1 MNSLRTAKRFVFPLL
16 GLWVLLYASFSL
28 IKPPLVDGPDAVN
41 AEAAREM
48 AVTGDWIIPHI
59 NGVRSPGTPPLLIWA
74 TAACFRAFGV
84 SDHTARIPL
93 ALALLA
99 LFALT
104 LTLGSRLFLTPVAG
118 FYAALIL
125 VTSCGIFLFGHL
137 LFPVILLSLWLTLAI
152 YFFWRSLRTH
162 SWQTSVGFGAAC
174 ALSFLSK
181 GLAGIVLPVG
191 IVLLFLFYTNNLQ
204 HLARWRPA
212 AGIGVFLLIIIPWMV
227 AAFRATPPAR
237 FLVPAH
243 PVARVPVV
251 LFWALVLVWIT
262 PWFLFSLA
270 AFGRLSARF
279 FTRRTDLDHTDQA
292 ILLLV
297 LWAGL
302 VVVLYTFSPR
312 QEYYSLPALPA
323 LSLLAAGWLAADEH
337 HPSRLSRIFAWILFV
352 AGVLKAAVFAVL
364 AFRAPIPP
372 QGTDIATLLH
382 LHPGQH
388 RLFFGYLFDL
398 SIASMGAFRIPLLI
412 TAAALLVGVTANL
425 VFRLKGK
432 ARMANCF
439 LAGMMV
445 FVLISVHLALN
456 TFSPVVSS
464 AILAEAIK
472 PEVNSGDVIVV
483 NGAYEDAS
491 ALPFYL
497 ERQVKLL
504 ERRPDI
510 LAPWSFAPDAPT
522 IFLNHTDLGTL
533 WQSQTRVFLWT
544 PDISVPA
551 LTGPTYIIARDGG
564 REIISNQPNN
574 GGAAF

>member
-1 MNSLRTAKRFVFPLL
+1 VNSLPTAKRFVFPLL

-28 IKPPLVDGPDAVN
+28 VKPPLIDGPDAVN

-48 AVTGDWIIPHI
+48 VVTGDWVIPHI
-59 NGVRSPGTPPLLIWA
+59 NGVRSPQTPPLLIWA
-74 TAACFRAFGV
+74 TAACFRVFGV
-84 SDHTARIPL
+84 SDHSARIPL

-137 LFPVILLSLWLTLAI
+137 LFPVVLLTLWLTLAI
-152 YFFWRSLRTH
+152 YFFWRSLH
-162 SWQTSVGFGAAC
+162 VPSWQTSAGFGAAC
-174 ALSFLSK
+174 ALGFLSI
-181 GLAGIVLPVG
+181 GLAGVVLPIG
-191 IVLLFLFYTNNLQ
+191 IVLLFLFYTNNMR
-204 HLARWRPA
+204 HLARWRPTV
-212 AGIGVFLLIIIPWMV
+212 GIGVFLLILVPWMV
-227 AAFRATPPAR
+227 AAFRATPAER
-237 FLVPAH
+237 FLAPAH
-243 PVARVPVV
+243 AVAKVPFPA
-251 LFWALVLVWIT
+251 FWAFVLVWIT
-262 PWFLFSLA
+262 PWFLFALA
-270 AFGRLSARF
+270 ALGRLSPRF
-279 FTRRTDLDHTDQA
+279 FTRRPDLDHSDQA

-297 LWAGL
+297 LWAAL
-302 VVVLYTFSPR
+302 VVVLYTFSTR
-312 QEYYSLPALPA
+312 QEFLSLPALPA
-323 LSLLAAGWLAADEH
+323 LSLLAAGWLAVDEH
-337 HPSRLSRIFAWILFV
+337 APSRLARIFAWILFV
-352 AGVLKAAVFAVL
+352 AGVLKAGLFVVL
-364 AFRAPIPP
+364 AFRAPIPA
-372 QGTDIATLLH
+372 QGTDIATLMH

-398 SIASMGAFRIPLLI
+398 TAASMGAFRIPLLI
-412 TAAALLVGVTANL
+412 AAAALVVGVTANL

-445 FVLISVHLALN
+445 FVLIATHLALN

-464 AILAEAIK
+464 GILAEAIK
-472 PEVNSGDVIVV
+472 PEVDPGDVVV
-483 NGAYEDAS
+483 INGPYEDAS

-504 ERRPDI
+504 DPRPDV
-510 LAPWSFAPDAPT
+510 LAPWSFAPDAPS
-522 IFLNHTDLGTL
+522 IFLNDADIATL

-544 PDISVPA
+544 PQTSI
-551 LTGPTYIIARDGG
+551 PTLPGAAYIIARDGG